1 MSKNKDVLFGATLGE
16 RIAFSPPALSNNWYN
31 VQKFG
36 YNSSV
41 GSTFE
46 TIWDGGGVYA
56 YAGTPGTAAVTSTDT
71 GSDNGGTVQVFG
83 LDGSYNLVDETL
95 TIGGGAGTQTFSRV
109 FRAILK
115 TANTG
120 NSNVGTLTVTV
131 DSTAVAQIQPTYGQ
145 TLMAVYT
152 VPAGY
157 KAYMIQMDVG
167 SSKDLENEVKLRT
180 KEIANGNV
188 WNTKSFISTRGGFT
202 EKSFRLPLVIN
213 EKTDI
218 EVFAKASATSSIS
231 AGFEIIVEKQD

>member
-1 MSKNKDVLFGATLGE
+1 MSKNRDVLFGSTLGE
-16 RIAFSPPALSNNWYN
+16 RIAMAPPALSNNWYN

-36 YNSSV
+36 YNGAV
-41 GSTFE
+41 GSSAYE

-56 YAGTPGTAAVTSTDT
+56 YAGTPGTAAVTSDDTD
-71 GSDNGGTVQVFG
+71 DNTGTVQVFG
-83 LDGSYNLVDETL
+83 LDDSYNLVDETL
-95 TIGGGAGTQTFSRV
+95 TIGGGAGSQTFSRV
-109 FRAILK
+109 FRAVLK

-131 DSTAVAQIQPTYGQ
+131 DSTAVAKILPTYGQ

-157 KAYMIQMDVG
+157 TGYMIQLDIG
-167 SSKDLENEVKLRT
+167 SSKDLENEIVLRT
-180 KEIANGNV
+180 KDIANGNV

-202 EKSFRLPLVIN
+202 EKTFKLPLVIN

-218 EVFAKASATSSIS
+218 EVFAKASATSSVS
-231 AGFEIIVEKQD
+231 AGFEMIVEKQD